1 MVAPYITKL
10 HGPSMAEEQQ
20 MRTRVHHGLLRHS
33 QEDGHRRGGH
43 RQAPA
48 GAAKPDGENG
58 RPVSTVPGIPGDLK
72 HEPELLGGLEHGFY
86 FPFHIWDVI
95 LPLDFHIFQDG

>member
-1 MVAPYITKL
+1 MDFSDIRKKTGIV
-10 HGPSMAEEQQ
+10 EEDIAKRLQEQ
-20 MRTRVHHGLLRHS
+20 RSRTGRTGDRS
-33 QEDGHRRGGH
+33 
-43 RQAPA
+43 
-48 GAAKPDGENG
+48 

-72 HEPELLGGLEHGFY
+72 HEPELLGGLEHGVY